1 MYYPALNPRFALS
14 DLERCSPEWSI
25 PARSLNQNHERSL
38 ALRKTLEVCLCVL
51 TLILLVSRNA
61 AAQSNSKT
69 DGVGNP
75 MFRTESSVTTV
86 PATSKTVPHWTSSFT
101 YQGVTYPFTMVG
113 TDPATS
119 NSETIVDVA
128 IIPFDF
134 VFADGAS
141 LDAGGKVANVL
152 GSPNFQHA
160 PYTSGT
166 TQFGDAVQ
174 RAEFWPHV
182 STTSPNWHTLLTSTP
197 TVYPTQV
204 IQVPQ
209 GQATVLVGR
218 VSHKVL
224 ALMSD
229 SWFSDR
235 LNQVINDLHIP
246 STTLP
251 VVLTYN
257 TFLYQH
263 SLSNCCILGYHGATR
278 SLNGNGNQQ
287 IQTFIFAAWTDPNIF
302 SAGIEDVLPLS
313 HEISEWMNDPFIH
326 NFVPPWQFPGVPGS
340 CQGNLETGDPVEV
353 LANPDFPVTI
363 NGFTYH
369 PQIEAIL
376 PWFTREVPS
385 SAISGAYSY
394 PDTTKLTAPSQAC
407 Q

>member
-1 MYYPALNPRFALS
+1 
-14 DLERCSPEWSI
+14 
-25 PARSLNQNHERSL
+25 
-38 ALRKTLEVCLCVL
+38 
-51 TLILLVSRNA
+51 
-61 AAQSNSKT
+61 
-69 DGVGNP
+69 
-75 MFRTESSVTTV
+75 
-86 PATSKTVPHWTSSFT
+86 
-101 YQGVTYPFTMVG
+101 
-113 TDPATS
+113 
-119 NSETIVDVA
+119 
-128 IIPFDF
+128 
-134 VFADGAS
+134 
-141 LDAGGKVANVL
+141 
-152 GSPNFQHA
+152 
-160 PYTSGT
+160 
-166 TQFGDAVQ
+166 
-174 RAEFWPHV
+174 
-182 STTSPNWHTLLTSTP
+182 
-197 TVYPTQV
+197 
-204 IQVPQ
+204 
-209 GQATVLVGR
+209 
-218 VSHKVL
+218 
-224 ALMSD
+224 MSD

-251 VVLTYN
+251 IVLTYN

-302 SAGIEDVLPLS
+302 SAGIADVLPLS

-326 NFVPPWQFPGVPGS
+326 NLVPPWQFPGVPGS

-394 PDTTKLTAPSQAC
+394 PDTTKLTGPSQPC